1 MAISGAGDVVVAAS
15 KRDDLAKRFADRLQ
29 QTPSRGKV
37 AAADAPVTPRR
48 ASPSHP
54 SQHRLAPLSRGAAGG
69 RLRGHLVPH
78 SLHADAR
85 RLKLAQQVRR
95 GQRVTWDDVA
105 TESLELLLAE
115 RGDVGKRLT
124 DVRRLADQASAGPRL
139 VQATIPI
146 ELDQAL
152 GELRLDLADELG
164 RDVPY
169 EQLWAAALLIWVR
182 AHR

>member
-1 MAISGAGDVVVAAS
+1 VALSRAGDAVVAPS
-15 KRDDLAKRFADRLQ
+15 KRDELAKRFADRLQ
-29 QTPSRGKV
+29 QTPPRAKV
-37 AAADAPVTPRR
+37 APSDATGARR
-48 ASPSHP
+48 PSLTHP
-54 SQHRLAPLSRGAAGG
+54 SQHRLAAPGRGAAGG

-78 SLHADAR
+78 TLHADAR
-85 RLKLAQQVRR
+85 RLKLAQQARR
-95 GQRVTWDDVA
+95 GRRVTWDDVA
-105 TESLELLLAE
+105 TEALELLFAE
-115 RGDVGKRLT
+115 RADVGKRLM
-124 DVRRLADQASAGPRL
+124 DVRRIADQATAGPRL

-152 GELRLDLADELG
+152 GELRLDLADDLG